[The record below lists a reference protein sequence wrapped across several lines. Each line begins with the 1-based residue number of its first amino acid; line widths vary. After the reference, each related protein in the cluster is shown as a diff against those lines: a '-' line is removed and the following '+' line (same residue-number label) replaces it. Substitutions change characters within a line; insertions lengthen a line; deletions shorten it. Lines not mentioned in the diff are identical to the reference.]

1 LLGNSRDSQ
10 SILSQ
15 YKSMIRILP
24 KEFDLKKIKQLSSHL
39 LKLQQPD
46 TIYEEQARINP
57 KFKKSLMHIEN
68 VVNVDQPE
76 QTSYWQSKIA
86 LPPMLMVEHLKPT
99 AVESTDNLLS
109 TFKKEP
115 SILAIKA

>member
-1 LLGNSRDSQ
+1 MMKKVRYDAYTIGELTEQSKAKKQREDLVTSLLGNSRDSQ

-46 TIYEEQARINP
+46 TIY
-57 KFKKSLMHIEN
+57 
-68 VVNVDQPE
+68 
-76 QTSYWQSKIA
+76 
-86 LPPMLMVEHLKPT
+86 
-99 AVESTDNLLS
+99 
-109 TFKKEP
+109 
-115 SILAIKA
+115 